1 MVFVVQVYFDLYMLE
16 GFVFYVY
23 CVVIYLLLFFIF
35 FFKQKTA
42 YEMRISDWS
51 SDVCSSDL
59 HFAHSLLN
67 IGHYLMSMG
76 LYTSSNKVEETRVQR
91 HMTFFACVLT
101 HDFTAF
107 CLVNLLIATVDPT
120 RSEERRVG

>member
-1 MVFVVQVYFDLYMLE
+1 MADRLSTLVDFISRYFETESELDASTKC
-16 GFVFYVY
+16 G
-23 CVVIYLLLFFIF
+23 
-35 FFKQKTA
+35 T
-42 YEMRISDWS
+42 EMD
-51 SDVCSSDL
+51 DH